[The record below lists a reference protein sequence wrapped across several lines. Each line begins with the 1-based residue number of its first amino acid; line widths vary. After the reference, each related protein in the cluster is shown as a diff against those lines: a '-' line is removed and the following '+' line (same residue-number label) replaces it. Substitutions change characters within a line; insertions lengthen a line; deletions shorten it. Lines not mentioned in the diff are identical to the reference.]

1 MTETY
6 VTYKGMVMRY
16 DEYLELKRQE
26 MTEQSEKLI

>member
-6 VTYKGMVMRY
+6 VIYKGMVIRY

-26 MTEQSEKLI
+26 IEEQS